1 MSIHLNLCVLLIVQC
16 LIFLGLVGDDLETDE
31 TLFAVPLYTPFE
43 SKAHSYSLCYE
54 IHGKKDV
61 TYNFISDECTQ
72 VTAHYRELP
81 NPDPEYTR
89 PLHLVDQI
97 NITTVN
103 NRQQCVSI
111 SVTLENFTCSTL
123 VGGSV
128 GNYIQHGISVRQ
140 MADYTRVSVP
150 NCADNRLIMN
160 VICRTLT
167 ANVLYLEL
175 RVTRGLN
182 LRETSHGIIG
192 KQSL

>member
-1 MSIHLNLCVLLIVQC
+1 MYSILL
-16 LIFLGLVGDDLETDE
+16 LGLLSDDLETGDPI
-31 TLFAVPLYTPFE
+31 FVVPLYTPFE

-54 IHGKKDV
+54 IHGKKDE

-72 VTAHYRELP
+72 VTAHYREVR
-81 NPDPEYTR
+81 NPFPDLSQ

-97 NITTVN
+97 NITAVN

-111 SVTLENFTCSTL
+111 SMTLENITCSTL

-192 KQSL
+192 KQRFKRLPLI